1 MSQKSDHFLLN
12 PQRSLKHEFCV
23 VVVCVLCACH
33 DPIEVTVPEPC
44 NFTPVPPTRLSSLGY
59 FAPGLG
65 AGLRTRLHFQSTTY
79 HMAHRHL
86 RNLSNRK
93 GLQEIGCL
101 CGMTSQRTY

>member
-12 PQRSLKHEFCV
+12 SQRSLKHEFCV

-59 FAPGLG
+59 FALVWEQDSELG
-65 AGLRTRLHFQSTTY
+65 FTFSPPPITWP
-79 HMAHRHL
+79 
-86 RNLSNRK
+86 
-93 GLQEIGCL
+93 IVI
-101 CGMTSQRTY
+101 